1 MLIKS
6 RIGIFALMILGV
18 FFSCKSKKK
27 LPFLGPKET
36 KEVAGKV
43 DTIYHRI
50 PNFKFINQDSVEVTE
65 LDYAGKI
72 YVADFFFTSCPTI
85 CPKMKTQMLRIYQRY
100 LTNSKIKFLS
110 HSIDPDYDRP
120 AVLKSYANRLEVD
133 AKKWNFVTG
142 PKEAIY
148 QIAQKSYMVSA
159 QEDKQEVGGFV
170 HSGAFIL
177 VDAQR
182 HVRGIYDGTKEAEVN
197 KLIEDIEI
205 LLHEK

>member
-18 FFSCKSKKK
+18 FFSCQSKKK

-100 LTNSKIKFLS
+100 LTNSNIKFLS